1 MLGLLRKAVI
11 AATLA
16 IAAPAYAQFNK
27 PEDAYK
33 YRAAVM
39 TLQNAHAG
47 RINAQLRSAS
57 PNLQTI
63 AENAVLL
70 DTLDK
75 LFFTAFPEGSDMVAN
90 TRAKPEIWKEQAKF
104 TEYKDRLNAEVA
116 KLVASSR
123 GGDLAATRTAF
134 QSVAG
139 TCKAC
144 HDDFRRD

>member
-1 MLGLLRKAVI
+1 MLRLLRNVVIVAALAV
-11 AATLA
+11 
-16 IAAPAYAQFNK
+16 AAPAYAQFAK

-47 RINAQLRSAS
+47 RINAQLKSAS
-57 PNLQTI
+57 PNLPTI
-63 AENAVLL
+63 AENAAVL

-104 TEYKDRLNAEVA
+104 QEYKDRLNAEVA
-116 KLVASSR
+116 KLVSASR

-134 QSVAG
+134 QGVAG
-139 TCKAC
+139 ACKAC

>member
-1 MLGLLRKAVI
+1 MRRVLSNVTIVAALAV
-11 AATLA
+11 
-16 IAAPAYAQFNK
+16 AAPAQAQFAK

-33 YRAAVM
+33 YRASVM
-39 TLQNAHAG
+39 TLQGAHAS
-47 RINAQLRSAS
+47 RINGQLRSAS

-63 AENAVLL
+63 AADAAVL
-70 DTLDK
+70 DMLDK

-104 TEYKDRLNAEVA
+104 QEYKDRLNAEVA
-116 KLVASSR
+116 KLLAASR

-134 QSVAG
+134 QSVG
-139 TCKAC
+139 GVCKSC

>member
-1 MLGLLRKAVI
+1 MPRLLRNVMI
-11 AATLA
+11 VAALA
-16 IAAPAYAQFNK
+16 AAAPAYAQFAK

-39 TLQNAHAG
+39 TLQGAHAS

-57 PNLQTI
+57 PNIQTI
-63 AENAVLL
+63 AENAAVL
-70 DTLDK
+70 DTLNK

-90 TRAKPEIWKEQAKF
+90 SRAKPEIWKEQAKF
-104 TEYKDRLNAEVA
+104 KDYADRLNAEVA
-116 KLVASSR
+116 KLLTASR

-139 TCKAC
+139 ACKAC